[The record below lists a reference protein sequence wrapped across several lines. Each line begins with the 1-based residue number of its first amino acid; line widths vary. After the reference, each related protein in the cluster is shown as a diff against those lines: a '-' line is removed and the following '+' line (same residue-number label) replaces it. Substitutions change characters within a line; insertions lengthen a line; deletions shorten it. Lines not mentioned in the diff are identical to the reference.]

1 MNRVTRL
8 YKLPMSLSQ
17 QLLNELAE
25 TRNNEQKGHAPMSR
39 HLNYKLLKAWPLY
52 NGYGKFVRWD
62 LSICNPVC
70 MRMHTSR

>member
-39 HLNYKLLKAWPLY
+39 HLNYKLLKA
-52 NGYGKFVRWD
+52 
-62 LSICNPVC
+62 
-70 MRMHTSR
+70 